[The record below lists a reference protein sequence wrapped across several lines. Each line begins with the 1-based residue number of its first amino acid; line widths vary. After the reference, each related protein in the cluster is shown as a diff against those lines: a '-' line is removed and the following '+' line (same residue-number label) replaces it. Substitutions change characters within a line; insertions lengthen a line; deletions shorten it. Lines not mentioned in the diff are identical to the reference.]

1 MHRILDRDEAVTRQ
15 ECASFT
21 MRSPIDRCDPIAPEL
36 RQAIDVQLACSES
49 NRLRSDGSERAGRGS
64 RSGSVSPHPRR
75 CNRSSLSVGGHER
88 RPFRAILLRMPNLRR
103 SHCGTCRNQ
112 SSGRL
117 GHAVCTG
124 GRGSDHIVQKPSW
137 RYGSLR
143 AREHPH
149 FHFDRMSMR
158 STPCCETA
166 AVNTPHPSRRRVA
179 GCRPW
184 RTKTRPS
191 PVRPQLLAPI
201 AEYALL
207 AHRKSL
213 PLSR

>member
-1 MHRILDRDEAVTRQ
+1 
-15 ECASFT
+15 

-36 RQAIDVQLACSES
+36 RQAIDVQRLAVRAERIRKWQCLAVARSES
-49 NRLRSDGSERAGRGS
+49 NRLRSDGSERAWRGS

-75 CNRSSLSVGGHER
+75 SNRSSLSVGGHER

-124 GRGSDHIVQKPSW
+124 GRGSDHIVQKLSW
-137 RYGSLR
+137 RYSH
-143 AREHPH
+143 EHPH
-149 FHFDRMSMR
+149 FHFDKMSMR

-179 GCRPW
+179 GCQPW

-201 AEYALL
+201 AEYELL